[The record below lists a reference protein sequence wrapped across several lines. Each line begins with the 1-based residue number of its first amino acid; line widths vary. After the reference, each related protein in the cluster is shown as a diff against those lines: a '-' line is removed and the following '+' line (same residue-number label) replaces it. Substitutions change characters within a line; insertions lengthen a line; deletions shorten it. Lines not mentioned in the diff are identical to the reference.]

1 VAKSVDL
8 NSIDASLN
16 DIKNNGN
23 QLVLCSAQP
32 TTYAEAN
39 ATFKL
44 GSVALAPADMVLA
57 NGDVSGR
64 KLTVAAK
71 AGNAVAI
78 AGTGTHVAIIDTVNL
93 RLKLV
98 TTCPSQAVSSGGT
111 FDVAT
116 WKYEQQQPT

>member
-1 VAKSVDL
+1 MGKLVDL
-8 NSIDASLN
+8 NSLDAGLT
-16 DIKNNGN
+16 DIKTLGN
-23 QLVLCSAQP
+23 QMVLCSAQP

-44 GSVALAPADMVLA
+44 GSTALIAADMVLA

-64 KLTVAAK
+64 KLTVVAK
-71 AGNAVAI
+71 AGIAVAT
-78 AGTGTHVAIIDTVNL
+78 AGTGNHVAIIDTVNA

-98 TTCPSQAVSSGGT
+98 TTCPAQAVSSGGT
-111 FDVAT
+111 FDIAT